1 MYTLYADDVVLF
13 QSDISDREY
22 FLGKPEVN
30 LDLGKVGAVN
40 FTIYPSH
47 PEYDNIKALITRIKV
62 TKDDGKI
69 VYIGRV
75 LDITKGTWREKQ
87 CVCEDALGFLN
98 DGYIGKLEK
107 QNMTPHNFFRKCIQ
121 AHNASVSADKR
132 LTIGTLSLDEGD
144 VEKEFEIR
152 SYSRVKNVLDSNLLN
167 MYGGYLNLRYNSD
180 GSVVYVDYVQK
191 FDQMAGQTIEFAKNL
206 IDIEDKLEGAD
217 IFTAMIATG
226 KDGLE
231 ISEAAT
237 SRTKNIGRGI
247 TIQTVAGD
255 PVIRIP
261 DAIAKYG
268 YIYRIEQFS
277 SKETAVEVLS
287 EAEKYILNN
296 YRNVPNTLN
305 IKAID
310 MHLLNGSIDDIW
322 IGKKVRIISNPHG
335 VDMILLCVGIKIDI
349 QNPENTT
356 YEFGD
361 PTQQTSEQTTQ
372 GSTSNSGGG
381 GGGGSLSGGTAGI
394 GQACL
399 WDGEDI
405 DISKHEIIL
414 RAEENML
421 LEAKTMELKADLLVT
436 DTNMAQVWTNSFLVM
451 GGRLSQGDDGA
462 YYDDR
467 GNLILDAN
475 GKFAAGVDEAKYL
488 VLKQAYELLHHV
500 NPETGEEEPI
510 TFSALTTD
518 VNLIGKN
525 LTQAQMDILTNAEG
539 IAGNRTMIDGHAAT
553 LTAINTDITNITSRV
568 TTIGGDLD
576 AAEIEIAQQGR
587 SITAIKSD
595 ITVIGNNLTQA
606 QRDIVANKTSIDGH
620 AATLTAINT
629 DITNI
634 TSRVTTIGGD
644 LDADELTIA
653 AQGRSI
659 TSIKSDITNINSSVT
674 NINSEITNI
683 KGKLNADW
691 IAARVGELDRLSV
704 KALGVSGGMD
714 CRGSVTVNK
723 ISVGTM
729 NGGFANLSNCFSGA
743 SIKTE
748 SGTTTISLIRTLGH
762 DSNLGTVTLSFKT
775 ADSVTVSGSWA
786 SGVFT
791 AKASNGK
798 SQQTETLTKGG
809 ETWDGTTCSFPVLSY
824 INGNSYTARQTGKTF
839 SVLCSSK
846 LETKTITSNGT
857 YTPSSGK
864 IGFSKVTVSI
874 TDPHTFEERT
884 FSSNGTYYAST
895 YGKSGFS
902 KVVVSV
908 NTSTETK
915 TITSNGTY
923 TPSSGK
929 IGFSKVVVNIT
940 THDTAVYNCV
950 KGASQ
955 AKVSGSHFKGYA
967 YYKSGS
973 SYYKLYDY
981 ERYWYYSSSSN
992 TPTTYYS

>member
-1 MYTLYADDVVLF
+1 MYTLYADGVVLF
-13 QSDISDREY
+13 QSDISDSEY
-22 FLGKPEVN
+22 FLGKPEEK
-30 LDLGKVGAVN
+30 LDLGKVGSVS

-47 PEYDNIKALITRIKV
+47 PEYENIKAMITRIKV

-69 VYIGRV
+69 VFIGRV
-75 LDITKGTWREKQ
+75 LDVTKGTWNEKQ

-98 DGYIGKLEK
+98 DGFIPKMEK
-107 QNMTPHNFFRKCIQ
+107 RSDITPHQFFASCID
-121 AHNASVSADKR
+121 AHNNSTSPDKHLIVGELR
-132 LTIGTLSLDEGD
+132 LDEGE
-144 VEKEFEIR
+144 VQKEFEIQ
-152 SYSRVKNVLDSNLLN
+152 SYSRVKNVIDSNLID
-167 MYGGYLNLRYNSD
+167 MYGGYLHLRYDDND
-180 GSVVYVDYVQK
+180 DTKIYVDYLQK
-191 FDQMAGQTIEFAKNL
+191 FDQMGSQVIEFAKNL
-206 IDIEDKLEGAD
+206 IELEDKMEGAD

-226 KDGLE
+226 KDHITIGD
-231 ISEAAT
+231 AVT
-237 SRTKNIGRGI
+237 SGTQNIGRDI
-247 TIQTVAGD
+247 IIQTVAGD
-255 PVIRIP
+255 PIIRIP
-261 DAIAKYG
+261 EAIAKYG
-268 YIYRIEQFS
+268 WIYRIEQFS
-277 SKETAVEVLS
+277 SKETAADVLK
-287 EAEKYILNN
+287 EAKKYILNN
-296 YRNVPNTLN
+296 YRKIPNTLSL
-305 IKAID
+305 KVVD

-322 IGKKVRIISNPHG
+322 IGKKYRIVSNPHG
-335 VDMILLCVGIKIDI
+335 VDVVLLCTGINIDI

-361 PTQQTSEQTTQ
+361 PTLQTSEATSN
-372 GSTSNSGGG
+372 GSTSSSSGGG
-381 GGGGSLSGGTAGI
+381 SSSLSGSTAGI

-451 GGRLSQGDDGA
+451 GGRLSQGGDGA
-462 YYDDR
+462 YYDDQGR
-467 GNLILDAN
+467 LILDAD

-576 AAEIEIAQQGR
+576 A
-587 SITAIKSD
+587 
-595 ITVIGNNLTQA
+595 
-606 QRDIVANKTSIDGH
+606 
-620 AATLTAINT
+620 
-629 DITNI
+629 
-634 TSRVTTIGGD
+634 
-644 LDADELTIA
+644 DELVIA
-653 AQGRSI
+653 NQGQSI
-659 TSIKSDITNINSSVT
+659 TSIKSDITNISGKIT
-674 NINSEITNI
+674 NINSSITNI
-683 KGKLNADW
+683 NSDLVNIKGQLTASSIASKLGD
-691 IAARVGELDRLSV
+691 VDYLQV
-704 KALGVSGGMD
+704 KSITSKISGGTCHFD
-714 CRGSVTVNK
+714 SYYGNHFYFNIAGGAGSVSYRDVKTGVWD
-723 ISVGTM
+723 
-729 NGGFANLSNCFSGA
+729 LSLSTSN
-743 SIKTE
+743 
-748 SGTTTISLIRTLGH
+748 GTTTLKKKNYS
-762 DSNLGTVTLSFKT
+762 GTESEVGSFKT

-809 ETWDGTTCSFPVLSY
+809 ETWSGTTCSFPVLSY

-839 SVLCSSK
+839 SVMCSSK
-846 LETKTITSNGT
+846 LEEKSITTNGT

-864 IGFSKVTVSI
+864 IGFSKVTVNVPNSTQVKNI
-874 TDPHTFEERT
+874 T
-884 FSSNGTYYAST
+884 SNGTYTPDSGYIGFNSVVVKVNTATEEKSITTNGT
-895 YGKSGFS
+895 YTPSSGKIGFS
-902 KVVVSV
+902 KVTVNV

-929 IGFSKVVVNIT
+929 IGFSKVTVNIT

-967 YYKSGS
+967 YYKSGN